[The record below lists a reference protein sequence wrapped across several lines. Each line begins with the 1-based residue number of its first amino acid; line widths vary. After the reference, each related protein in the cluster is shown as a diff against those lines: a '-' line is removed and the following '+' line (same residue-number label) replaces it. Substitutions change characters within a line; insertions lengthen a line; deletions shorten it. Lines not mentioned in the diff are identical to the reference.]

1 MSKRKTLTG
10 AGAASIA
17 VMATLAGAPSV
28 SAQEE
33 CISCD
38 PQEPGQAAFFKI
50 ANLDF
55 PGATLGVFH
64 KDNVEQAPA
73 FYKLSELKFPGAT
86 EGVFHKDNVARP
98 SSFGKLSE
106 LTFPGVT
113 FGVFHK

>member
-1 MSKRKTLTG
+1 
-10 AGAASIA
+10 
-17 VMATLAGAPSV
+17 MATLAGAPSA
-28 SAQEE
+28 SAEVE
-33 CISCD
+33 CIQSCE
-38 PQEPGQAAFFKI
+38 PQQPGQAAFFKI
-50 ANLDF
+50 TSLGF
-55 PGATLGVFH
+55 PGATRGVFF

-113 FGVFHK
+113 FGVFLK